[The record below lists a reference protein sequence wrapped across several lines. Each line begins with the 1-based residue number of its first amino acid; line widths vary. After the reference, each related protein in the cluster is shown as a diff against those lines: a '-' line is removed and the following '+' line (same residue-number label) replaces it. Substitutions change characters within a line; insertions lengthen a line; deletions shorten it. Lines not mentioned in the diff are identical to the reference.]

1 MKNEKILIIGGT
13 GALGSTLTKRYY
25 NNNDIMVLSRNEHK
39 QEAMKVKYPNVIYRL
54 GDVKDKPSLIRCLY
68 EFEPTVVIN
77 TAAVKTVWVC
87 QENSFESVQT
97 NIIGHQNL
105 IDAIQECTHKITT
118 LVFISTDKACKPVN
132 VYGMSKAIAEQL
144 YVNFAKSRIGRGNT
158 NKSICIKGNPDI
170 KVVMARYGNVLNSTG
185 SIIPVFKKK
194 IKDGI
199 KSLPITDFGMTRFL
213 LTLEQAIDLIEWA
226 YNNPNSHGKIAIPKI
241 ESLNIV
247 DLAKAIAK
255 SCGKKDM
262 KFHKIPIRDGEKLH
276 EEMIS
281 EIEFQ
286 RTEEFDDYYLIGYN
300 KTNESYNH
308 KPFNSQY
315 HVTNNVEEFL
325 RKNNI
330 TI

>member
-1 MKNEKILIIGGT
+1 MNNERILIIGGT
-13 GALGSTLTKRYY
+13 GALGGTLAKRYY
-25 NNNDIMVLSRNEHK
+25 HNNDIMVVSRNEHK

-54 GDVKDKPSLIRCLY
+54 GDVKDKPSLVRCLY
-68 EFEPTVVIN
+68 EFKPTVVIN

-87 QENSFESVQT
+87 QENSYESVQT

-105 IDAIQECTHKITT
+105 IDAIQECTHKINT

-144 YVNFAKSRIGRGNT
+144 YVNFAKQQSN
-158 NKSICIKGNPDI
+158 I

-185 SIIPVFKKK
+185 SIIPLFKNK
-194 IKDGI
+194 IQEGI
-199 KSLPITDFGMTRFL
+199 ESLPITDFGMTRFL

-226 YNNPNSHGKIAIPKI
+226 YNHPNSHGKIAIPKI

-255 SCGKKDM
+255 ACGKEDM

-286 RTEEFDDYYLIGYN
+286 RTEEFDDYYLIGYD

-325 RKNNI
+325 RKNNV

>member
-1 MKNEKILIIGGT
+1 MNNERILIIGGT
-13 GALGSTLTKRYY
+13 GALGGTLAKRYY
-25 NNNDIMVLSRNEHK
+25 HNNDIMVVSRNEHK

-54 GDVKDKPSLIRCLY
+54 GDVKDKPSLVRCLY
-68 EFEPTVVIN
+68 EFKPTVIIN

-87 QENSFESVQT
+87 QENSYESVQT

-105 IDAIQECTHKITT
+105 IDAIQECTHKINT

-144 YVNFAKSRIGRGNT
+144 YVNFAKQQSN
-158 NKSICIKGNPDI
+158 I

-185 SIIPVFKKK
+185 SIIPLFKNK
-194 IKDGI
+194 IQEGI
-199 KSLPITDFGMTRFL
+199 ESLPITDFGMTRFL

-226 YNNPNSHGKIAIPKI
+226 YNHPNSHGKIAIPKI

-255 SCGKKDM
+255 ACGKEDM

-286 RTEEFDDYYLIGYN
+286 RTEEFDDYYLIGYD
-300 KTNESYNH
+300 KTNESYDH

-325 RKNNI
+325 RKNNV

>member
-1 MKNEKILIIGGT
+1 MKKEKILIIGGT

-25 NNNDIMVLSRNEHK
+25 DNNNIMVLSRNEHK

-68 EFEPTVVIN
+68 EFEPTVIIN

-105 IDAIQECTHKITT
+105 IDAIQECTHKIKT
-118 LVFISTDKACKPVN
+118 LIFISTDKACKPVN

-144 YVNFAKSRIGRGNT
+144 YVNFAKQQS
-158 NKSICIKGNPDI
+158 DI

-185 SIIPVFKKK
+185 SIIPIFKNK
-194 IKDGI
+194 IQEGI
-199 KSLPITDFGMTRFL
+199 ESLPITDFGMTRFL

-226 YNNPNSHGKIAIPKI
+226 YNHPNSHGKIAIPKI

-286 RTEEFDDYYLIGYN
+286 RTEEFDDYYLIGYD

-315 HVTNNVEEFL
+315 HVTNDVEEFL
-325 RKNNI
+325 KKNNI
-330 TI
+330 II

>member
-1 MKNEKILIIGGT
+1 MNNEKILIIGGT
-13 GALGSTLTKRYY
+13 GALGGTLAKRYY
-25 NNNDIMVLSRNEHK
+25 NNNNIMVMSRNEHK
-39 QEAMKVKYPNVIYRL
+39 QEAMKVKYPNIIYRL
-54 GDVKDKPSLIRCLY
+54 GDVKDKPSLVRCLY
-68 EFEPTVVIN
+68 EFKPTVVIN

-105 IDAIQECTHKITT
+105 IDAIQECTHKINT

-144 YVNFAKSRIGRGNT
+144 YVNFAKQQSN
-158 NKSICIKGNPDI
+158 I

-185 SIIPVFKKK
+185 SIIPLFKNK
-194 IKDGI
+194 IQEGI
-199 KSLPITDFGMTRFL
+199 ESLPITDFGMTRFL

-226 YNNPNSHGKIAIPKI
+226 YNHPDSHGKIAIPKI

-255 SCGKKDM
+255 ACGKEDM

-300 KTNESYNH
+300 KTNESYDH

-315 HVTNNVEEFL
+315 HVTNDVEEFL
-325 RKNNI
+325 RKNKV

>member
-1 MKNEKILIIGGT
+1 MNNERILIIGGT
-13 GALGSTLTKRYY
+13 GALGGTLAKRYY
-25 NNNDIMVLSRNEHK
+25 HNNDIMVVSRNEHK
-39 QEAMKVKYPNVIYRL
+39 QEAMKVKYPNIIYRL
-54 GDVKDKPSLIRCLY
+54 GDVKDKPSLVRCLY
-68 EFEPTVVIN
+68 EFKPTVVIN

-87 QENSFESVQT
+87 QENSYESVQT

-105 IDAIQECTHKITT
+105 IDAIQECTYKINT

-144 YVNFAKSRIGRGNT
+144 YVNFAKQQSN
-158 NKSICIKGNPDI
+158 I

-185 SIIPVFKKK
+185 SIIPLFKNK
-194 IKDGI
+194 IQEGI
-199 KSLPITDFGMTRFL
+199 ESLPITDFGMTRFL

-226 YNNPNSHGKIAIPKI
+226 YNHPNSHGKIAIPKI

-255 SCGKKDM
+255 ACGKENM

-286 RTEEFDDYYLIGYN
+286 RTEEFDDYYLIGYD
-300 KTNESYNH
+300 KTNESYDH

-325 RKNNI
+325 RKNKV

>member
-1 MKNEKILIIGGT
+1 MKNERILIIGGT
-13 GALGSTLTKRYY
+13 GALGGTLAKRYY
-25 NNNDIMVLSRNEHK
+25 NNNDIMVVSRNEHK
-39 QEAMKVKYPNVIYRL
+39 QEAMKVKYPNIIYRL
-54 GDVKDKPSLIRCLY
+54 GDVKDKPSLVRCLY
-68 EFEPTVVIN
+68 EFKPTVVIN

-87 QENSFESVQT
+87 QENSYESVQT

-105 IDAIQECTHKITT
+105 IDAIQECTHKINT

-144 YVNFAKSRIGRGNT
+144 YVNFAKQQSN
-158 NKSICIKGNPDI
+158 I

-185 SIIPVFKKK
+185 SIIPLFKSK
-194 IKDGI
+194 IQEGI
-199 KSLPITDFGMTRFL
+199 ESLPITDFGMTRFL

-226 YNNPNSHGKIAIPKI
+226 YNHPNSHGKIAIPKI

-255 SCGKKDM
+255 ACGKEDM

-300 KTNESYNH
+300 KTNESYDH

-325 RKNNI
+325 RKNNV

>member
-1 MKNEKILIIGGT
+1 MKNERILIIGGT
-13 GALGSTLTKRYY
+13 GALGGTLAKRYY
-25 NNNDIMVLSRNEHK
+25 NNNDIMVVSRNEHK
-39 QEAMKVKYPNVIYRL
+39 QEAMKVKYPNIIYRL
-54 GDVKDKPSLIRCLY
+54 GDVKDKPSLVRCLY
-68 EFEPTVVIN
+68 EFKPTVVIN

-87 QENSFESVQT
+87 QENSYESVQT

-105 IDAIQECTHKITT
+105 IDAIQECTHKINT

-144 YVNFAKSRIGRGNT
+144 YVNFAKQQSN
-158 NKSICIKGNPDI
+158 I

-185 SIIPVFKKK
+185 SIIPLFKNK
-194 IKDGI
+194 IQEGI
-199 KSLPITDFGMTRFL
+199 ESLPITDFSMTRFL

-226 YNNPNSHGKIAIPKI
+226 YNHPNSHGKIAIPKI

-255 SCGKKDM
+255 ACGKENM

-286 RTEEFDDYYLIGYN
+286 RTEEFDDYYLIGYD
-300 KTNESYNH
+300 KTNESYDH

-325 RKNNI
+325 RKNKV

>member
-1 MKNEKILIIGGT
+1 MNNEKILIIGGT
-13 GALGSTLTKRYY
+13 GALGGTLAKRYY
-25 NNNDIMVLSRNEHK
+25 NNNDIMVVSRNEHK
-39 QEAMKVKYPNVIYRL
+39 QEAMKVKYPKITYRL
-54 GDVKDKPSLIRCLY
+54 GDVKDKPSLVRCLY
-68 EFEPTVVIN
+68 EFKPTVVIN

-105 IDAIQECTHKITT
+105 IDAIQECTHKINT

-144 YVNFAKSRIGRGNT
+144 YVNFAKQQSN
-158 NKSICIKGNPDI
+158 I

-185 SIIPVFKKK
+185 SIIPLFKNK
-194 IKDGI
+194 IQEGI
-199 KSLPITDFGMTRFL
+199 ESLPITDFGMTRFL

-226 YNNPNSHGKIAIPKI
+226 YNHPDSHGKIAIPKI

-255 SCGKKDM
+255 ACGKEDM

-300 KTNESYNH
+300 KTNESYDH

-315 HVTNNVEEFL
+315 HVTNDVEEFL
-325 RKNNI
+325 RKNKV

>member
-1 MKNEKILIIGGT
+1 MKNERILIIGGT

-25 NNNDIMVLSRNEHK
+25 NDNGIMVLSRNEHK
-39 QEAMKVKYPNVIYRL
+39 QEAMKVNYPKVIYRL
-54 GDVKDKPSLIRCLY
+54 GDVKDKSSILRCLY
-68 EFEPTVVIN
+68 EFKPTVVIN

-105 IDAIQECTHKITT
+105 IDCIQECTHKIST

-144 YVNFAKSRIGRGNT
+144 YVNFAKQQSN
-158 NKSICIKGNPDI
+158 I

-185 SIIPVFKKK
+185 SIIPIFKNK
-194 IKDGI
+194 IQEGI

-226 YNNPNSHGKIAIPKI
+226 YNHPNSHGKIAIPKI
-241 ESLNIV
+241 EALNIV

-255 SCGKKDM
+255 ACGKENM

-286 RTEEFDDYYLIGYN
+286 RTEEFDDYYLIGYD

-315 HVTNNVEEFL
+315 HVTNDVEEFL

>member
-1 MKNEKILIIGGT
+1 MNNERILIIGGT
-13 GALGSTLTKRYY
+13 GALGGTLAKRYY
-25 NNNDIMVLSRNEHK
+25 HNNDIMVVSRNEHK

-54 GDVKDKPSLIRCLY
+54 GDVKDKPSLVRCLY
-68 EFEPTVVIN
+68 EFKPTVVIN

-87 QENSFESVQT
+87 QENSYESVQT

-105 IDAIQECTHKITT
+105 IDAIQECTHKINT

-144 YVNFAKSRIGRGNT
+144 YVNFAKQQS
-158 NKSICIKGNPDI
+158 DI

-185 SIIPVFKKK
+185 SIIPIFKNK
-194 IKDGI
+194 IQEGI
-199 KSLPITDFGMTRFL
+199 ESLPITDFGMTRFL

-226 YNNPNSHGKIAIPKI
+226 YNHPNSHGKIAIPKI

-255 SCGKKDM
+255 ACGKEDM

-286 RTEEFDDYYLIGYN
+286 RTEEFDDYYLIGYD
-300 KTNESYNH
+300 KTNESYDH

-325 RKNNI
+325 RKNKV

>member
-1 MKNEKILIIGGT
+1 
-13 GALGSTLTKRYY
+13 
-25 NNNDIMVLSRNEHK
+25 
-39 QEAMKVKYPNVIYRL
+39 
-54 GDVKDKPSLIRCLY
+54 
-68 EFEPTVVIN
+68 
-77 TAAVKTVWVC
+77 
-87 QENSFESVQT
+87 
-97 NIIGHQNL
+97 
-105 IDAIQECTHKITT
+105 
-118 LVFISTDKACKPVN
+118 
-132 VYGMSKAIAEQL
+132 MSKAIAEQL

-158 NKSICIKGNPDI
+158 NQSICIEGNPDI

-286 RTEEFDDYYLIGYN
+286 RTEEFDDYYLIGYD

>member
-1 MKNEKILIIGGT
+1 MNNERILIIGGT
-13 GALGSTLTKRYY
+13 GALGGTLAKRYY
-25 NNNDIMVLSRNEHK
+25 HNNDIMVVSRNEHK
-39 QEAMKVKYPNVIYRL
+39 QEAMKVKYPNVVYRL
-54 GDVKDKPSLIRCLY
+54 GDVKDKPSLVRCLY
-68 EFEPTVVIN
+68 EFKPTVVIN

-87 QENSFESVQT
+87 QENSYESVQT

-105 IDAIQECTHKITT
+105 IDAIQECTHKINT

-144 YVNFAKSRIGRGNT
+144 YVNFAKQQSN
-158 NKSICIKGNPDI
+158 I

-185 SIIPVFKKK
+185 SIIPLFKNK
-194 IKDGI
+194 IQEGI
-199 KSLPITDFGMTRFL
+199 ESLPITDFGMTRFL

-226 YNNPNSHGKIAIPKI
+226 YNHPNSHGKIAIPKI

-255 SCGKKDM
+255 ACGKEDM

-286 RTEEFDDYYLIGYN
+286 RTEEFDDYYLIGYD

-325 RKNNI
+325 RKNNV

>member
-1 MKNEKILIIGGT
+1 MNNERILIIGGT
-13 GALGSTLTKRYY
+13 GALGGTLAKRYY
-25 NNNDIMVLSRNEHK
+25 HNNDIMVVSRNEHK

-54 GDVKDKPSLIRCLY
+54 GDVKDKPSLVRCLY
-68 EFEPTVVIN
+68 EFKPTVVIN

-87 QENSFESVQT
+87 QENSYESVQT

-105 IDAIQECTHKITT
+105 IDAIQECTHKINT

-144 YVNFAKSRIGRGNT
+144 YVNFAKQQSN
-158 NKSICIKGNPDI
+158 I

-185 SIIPVFKKK
+185 SIIPLFKNK
-194 IKDGI
+194 IQEGI
-199 KSLPITDFGMTRFL
+199 ESLPITDFGMTRFL

-226 YNNPNSHGKIAIPKI
+226 YNHPNSHGKIAIPKI

-255 SCGKKDM
+255 ACGKENM

-286 RTEEFDDYYLIGYN
+286 RTEEFDDYYLIGYD
-300 KTNESYNH
+300 KTNESYDH

-325 RKNNI
+325 RKNNV

>member
-1 MKNEKILIIGGT
+1 MNNERILIIGGT
-13 GALGSTLTKRYY
+13 GALGSTLAKRYY
-25 NNNDIMVLSRNEHK
+25 NNNNIMVMSRNEHK
-39 QEAMKVKYPNVIYRL
+39 QEAMKVKYPSIIYRL
-54 GDVKDKPSLIRCLY
+54 GDVKDKPSLVRCLY
-68 EFEPTVVIN
+68 EFKPTVVIN
-77 TAAVKTVWVC
+77 TAVVKTVWVC
-87 QENSFESVQT
+87 QENSYESVQT

-105 IDAIQECTHKITT
+105 IDAIQECTHKINT

-144 YVNFAKSRIGRGNT
+144 YVNFAKQQSN
-158 NKSICIKGNPDI
+158 I

-185 SIIPVFKKK
+185 SIIPLFKNK
-194 IKDGI
+194 IQEGI
-199 KSLPITDFGMTRFL
+199 ESLPITDFGMTRFL

-226 YNNPNSHGKIAIPKI
+226 YNHPNSHGKIAIPKI

-255 SCGKKDM
+255 ACGKKDM

-286 RTEEFDDYYLIGYN
+286 RTEEFDDYYLIGYD

-325 RKNNI
+325 RKNNV

>member
-1 MKNEKILIIGGT
+1 MNNERILIIGGT
-13 GALGSTLTKRYY
+13 GALGSTLAKRYY
-25 NNNDIMVLSRNEHK
+25 NNNNIMVVSRNEHK
-39 QEAMKVKYPNVIYRL
+39 QEAMKVKYPNILYRL
-54 GDVKDKPSLIRCLY
+54 GDIKDKPSLVRCLY
-68 EFEPTVVIN
+68 EFKPTVVIN

-87 QENSFESVQT
+87 QENSYESVQT

-105 IDAIQECTHKITT
+105 IDAIQECTHKINT

-144 YVNFAKSRIGRGNT
+144 YVNFAKQQSN
-158 NKSICIKGNPDI
+158 I

-185 SIIPVFKKK
+185 SIIPLFKNK
-194 IKDGI
+194 IQEGI
-199 KSLPITDFGMTRFL
+199 ESLPITDFGMTRFL

-226 YNNPNSHGKIAIPKI
+226 YNHPNSHGKIAIPKI

-255 SCGKKDM
+255 ACGKEDM

-286 RTEEFDDYYLIGYN
+286 RTEEFDDYYLIGYD
-300 KTNESYNH
+300 KTNESYDH

-325 RKNNI
+325 RKNNVI
-330 TI
+330 I

>member
-1 MKNEKILIIGGT
+1 MNNERILIIGGT
-13 GALGSTLTKRYY
+13 GALGGTIAKRYY
-25 NNNDIMVLSRNEHK
+25 HNNDIMVVSRNEHK

-54 GDVKDKPSLIRCLY
+54 GDVKDKPSLVRCLY
-68 EFEPTVVIN
+68 EFKPTVVIN

-87 QENSFESVQT
+87 QENSYESVQT

-105 IDAIQECTHKITT
+105 IDAIQECTHKINT

-144 YVNFAKSRIGRGNT
+144 YVNFAKQQS
-158 NKSICIKGNPDI
+158 SI

-185 SIIPVFKKK
+185 SIIPLFKNK
-194 IKDGI
+194 IQEGI
-199 KSLPITDFGMTRFL
+199 ESLPITDFGMTRFL

-226 YNNPNSHGKIAIPKI
+226 YNHPNSHGKIAIPKI

-255 SCGKKDM
+255 ACGKENM

-286 RTEEFDDYYLIGYN
+286 RTEEFDDYYLIGYD
-300 KTNESYNH
+300 KTNESYDH

-325 RKNNI
+325 RKNNV

>member
-13 GALGSTLTKRYY
+13 GALGGTLAKRYY
-25 NNNDIMVLSRNEHK
+25 NNNNIMVVSRNEHK
-39 QEAMKVKYPNVIYRL
+39 QEAMKVKYPNILYRL
-54 GDVKDKPSLIRCLY
+54 GDVKDKPSLVRCLY
-68 EFEPTVVIN
+68 EFKPTVVIN

-87 QENSFESVQT
+87 QENSYESVQT

-105 IDAIQECTHKITT
+105 IDAIQECTHKIKT

-144 YVNFAKSRIGRGNT
+144 YVNFAKQQSN
-158 NKSICIKGNPDI
+158 I

-185 SIIPVFKKK
+185 SIIPLFKNK
-194 IKDGI
+194 IQEGI
-199 KSLPITDFGMTRFL
+199 ESLPITDFGMTRFL
-213 LTLEQAIDLIEWA
+213 LSLEQAIDLIEWA
-226 YNNPNSHGKIAIPKI
+226 YNHPNSHGKIAIPKI

-255 SCGKKDM
+255 ACGKEDIQ
-262 KFHKIPIRDGEKLH
+262 FHKIPIRDGEKLH

-286 RTEEFDDYYLIGYN
+286 RTEEFDDYYLIGYD
-300 KTNESYNH
+300 KTNESYDH

-315 HVTNNVEEFL
+315 HVTNNVKEFL
-325 RKNNI
+325 RKNNV

>member
-1 MKNEKILIIGGT
+1 MNNERILIIGGT
-13 GALGSTLTKRYY
+13 GALGGTLAKRYY
-25 NNNDIMVLSRNEHK
+25 HNNDIMVVSRNEHK

-54 GDVKDKPSLIRCLY
+54 GDVKDKPSLVRCLY
-68 EFEPTVVIN
+68 EFKPTVVIN

-87 QENSFESVQT
+87 QENSYESVQT

-105 IDAIQECTHKITT
+105 IDVIQECTHKINT

-144 YVNFAKSRIGRGNT
+144 YVNFAKQQSN
-158 NKSICIKGNPDI
+158 I

-185 SIIPVFKKK
+185 SIIPLFKNK
-194 IKDGI
+194 IQEGI
-199 KSLPITDFGMTRFL
+199 ESLPITDFGMTRFL

-226 YNNPNSHGKIAIPKI
+226 YNHPNSHGKIAIPKI

-255 SCGKKDM
+255 ACGKEDM

-286 RTEEFDDYYLIGYN
+286 RTEEFDDYYLIGYD
-300 KTNESYNH
+300 KTNESYDH

-325 RKNNI
+325 RKNNV

>member
-13 GALGSTLTKRYY
+13 GALGGTLAKRYY
-25 NNNDIMVLSRNEHK
+25 NNNNIMVVSRNEHK
-39 QEAMKVKYPNVIYRL
+39 QEAMKVKYPNILYRL
-54 GDVKDKPSLIRCLY
+54 GDVKDKPSLVRCLY
-68 EFEPTVVIN
+68 EFKPTVVIN

-87 QENSFESVQT
+87 QENSYESVQT

-105 IDAIQECTHKITT
+105 IDAIQECTHKIKT

-144 YVNFAKSRIGRGNT
+144 YVNFAKQQSN
-158 NKSICIKGNPDI
+158 I

-185 SIIPVFKKK
+185 SIIPLFKNK
-194 IKDGI
+194 IQEGI
-199 KSLPITDFGMTRFL
+199 ESLPITDFGMTRFL

-226 YNNPNSHGKIAIPKI
+226 YNHPNSHGKIAIPKI

-255 SCGKKDM
+255 ACGKEDIQ
-262 KFHKIPIRDGEKLH
+262 FHKIPIRDGEKLH

-286 RTEEFDDYYLIGYN
+286 RTEEFDKYYLIGYD
-300 KTNESYNH
+300 KTNESYDH

-315 HVTNNVEEFL
+315 HVTNNVKEFL
-325 RKNNI
+325 RKNNV

>member
-1 MKNEKILIIGGT
+1 MNNERILIIGGT
-13 GALGSTLTKRYY
+13 GALGGTLAKRYY
-25 NNNDIMVLSRNEHK
+25 HNNDIMVVSRNEHK

-54 GDVKDKPSLIRCLY
+54 GDVKDKPSLVRCLY
-68 EFEPTVVIN
+68 EFKPTVVIN

-87 QENSFESVQT
+87 QENSYESVQT

-105 IDAIQECTHKITT
+105 IDAIQECTHKINT

-144 YVNFAKSRIGRGNT
+144 YVNFAKQQS
-158 NKSICIKGNPDI
+158 SI

-185 SIIPVFKKK
+185 SIIPLFKNK
-194 IKDGI
+194 IQEGI
-199 KSLPITDFGMTRFL
+199 ESLPITDFGMTRFL

-226 YNNPNSHGKIAIPKI
+226 YNHPNSHGKIAIPKI

-255 SCGKKDM
+255 ACGKEDM

-286 RTEEFDDYYLIGYN
+286 RTEEFDDYYLIGYD
-300 KTNESYNH
+300 KTNESYDH

-325 RKNNI
+325 RKNNVI
-330 TI
+330 I

>member
-1 MKNEKILIIGGT
+1 MNNEKILIIGGT
-13 GALGSTLTKRYY
+13 GALGGTLAKRYY
-25 NNNDIMVLSRNEHK
+25 NNNNIMVMSRNEHK
-39 QEAMKVKYPNVIYRL
+39 QEAMKVKYPNIIYRL
-54 GDVKDKPSLIRCLY
+54 GDVKDKPSLVRCLY
-68 EFEPTVVIN
+68 EFKPTVVIN

-87 QENSFESVQT
+87 QENSYESVQT

-105 IDAIQECTHKITT
+105 IDAIQECTHKINT

-144 YVNFAKSRIGRGNT
+144 YVNFAKQQSN
-158 NKSICIKGNPDI
+158 I

-185 SIIPVFKKK
+185 SIIPIFKNK
-194 IKDGI
+194 IKEGI

-226 YNNPNSHGKIAIPKI
+226 YNHPNSHGKIAIPKI

-255 SCGKKDM
+255 ACGKEDM

-286 RTEEFDDYYLIGYN
+286 RTEEFDDYYLIGYD
-300 KTNESYNH
+300 KTNESYDH

-325 RKNNI
+325 RKNNV

>member
-1 MKNEKILIIGGT
+1 MNNERILIIGGT
-13 GALGSTLTKRYY
+13 GALGGTLAKRYY
-25 NNNDIMVLSRNEHK
+25 HNNDIMVVSRNEHK

-54 GDVKDKPSLIRCLY
+54 GDVKDKPSLVRCLY
-68 EFEPTVVIN
+68 EFKPTVVIN

-87 QENSFESVQT
+87 QENSYESVQT

-105 IDAIQECTHKITT
+105 IDAIQECTHKINT

-144 YVNFAKSRIGRGNT
+144 YVNFAKQQS
-158 NKSICIKGNPDI
+158 SI

-185 SIIPVFKKK
+185 SIIPLFKNK
-194 IKDGI
+194 IQEGI
-199 KSLPITDFGMTRFL
+199 ESSPITDFGMTRFL

-226 YNNPNSHGKIAIPKI
+226 YNHPNSHGKIAIPKI

-255 SCGKKDM
+255 ACGKEDM

-300 KTNESYNH
+300 KTNESYDH

-325 RKNNI
+325 RKNNV

>member
-1 MKNEKILIIGGT
+1 MKNERILIIGGT

-25 NNNDIMVLSRNEHK
+25 NDNGIMVLSRNEHK
-39 QEAMKVKYPNVIYRL
+39 QEAMKVNYPKVIYRL
-54 GDVKDKPSLIRCLY
+54 GDVKDKSSILRCLY
-68 EFEPTVVIN
+68 EFKPTVVIN

-105 IDAIQECTHKITT
+105 IDCIQECTHKIST

-144 YVNFAKSRIGRGNT
+144 YVNFAKQQS
-158 NKSICIKGNPDI
+158 DI

-199 KSLPITDFGMTRFL
+199 ESLPITDFGMTRFL
-213 LTLEQAIDLIEWA
+213 LTLDQAIDLIEWA
-226 YNNPNSHGKIAIPKI
+226 YNHPNSHGKIAIPKI

-247 DLAKAIAK
+247 DLARAIAK
-255 SCGKKDM
+255 SCNREDI

-286 RTEEFDDYYLIGYN
+286 RTEEFDSYYLIGYD
-300 KTNESYNH
+300 KTNESYDH
-308 KPFNSQY
+308 QPFNSKY

-325 RKNNI
+325 QKNNVI
-330 TI
+330 I

>member
-1 MKNEKILIIGGT
+1 MNNERILIIGGT
-13 GALGSTLTKRYY
+13 GALGGTLAKRYY
-25 NNNDIMVLSRNEHK
+25 HNNDIMVVSRNEHK

-54 GDVKDKPSLIRCLY
+54 GGVKDKPSLVRCLY
-68 EFEPTVVIN
+68 EFKPTVVIN

-87 QENSFESVQT
+87 QENSYESVQT

-105 IDAIQECTHKITT
+105 IDAIQECTHKINT

-144 YVNFAKSRIGRGNT
+144 YVNFAKQQSN
-158 NKSICIKGNPDI
+158 I
-170 KVVMARYGNVLNSTG
+170 KVVMVRYGNVLNSTG
-185 SIIPVFKKK
+185 SIIPLFKNK
-194 IKDGI
+194 IQEGI
-199 KSLPITDFGMTRFL
+199 ESLPITDFGMTRFL

-226 YNNPNSHGKIAIPKI
+226 YNHPNSHGKIAIPKI

-255 SCGKKDM
+255 ACGKEDM

-286 RTEEFDDYYLIGYN
+286 RTEEFDDYYLIGYD
-300 KTNESYNH
+300 KTNESYDH

-325 RKNNI
+325 RKNNV